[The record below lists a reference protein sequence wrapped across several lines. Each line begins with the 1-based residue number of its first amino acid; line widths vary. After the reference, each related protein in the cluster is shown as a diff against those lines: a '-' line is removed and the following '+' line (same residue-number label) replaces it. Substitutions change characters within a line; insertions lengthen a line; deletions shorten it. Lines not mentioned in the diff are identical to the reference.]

1 MKDYLRWKVKGE
13 NQTMLSK
20 DVDVVNG
27 MVRQKTVDD
36 GYDTVIEAIIN
47 EVKKSGGTTIS
58 YAEAEKLYEEAVKSN
73 MGVVEFINKRYR

>member
-1 MKDYLRWKVKGE
+1 
-13 NQTMLSK
+13 MLSK